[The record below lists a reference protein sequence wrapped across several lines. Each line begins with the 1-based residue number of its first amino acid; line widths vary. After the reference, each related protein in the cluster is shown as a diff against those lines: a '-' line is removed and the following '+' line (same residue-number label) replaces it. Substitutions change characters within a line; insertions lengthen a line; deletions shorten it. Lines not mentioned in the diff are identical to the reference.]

1 MFWIGLSLSLW
12 LTPESSVFL
21 VSRSRAGEKTKFFD
35 TKPNKFY
42 FLSIAILR
50 SAPMKNIRFLKISS
64 FSMFS
69 CNFVYFGLL
78 WNGGALSSNPFLNV
92 FYLGLLG
99 TVGALL
105 QKPLLNFISSIKIV
119 AFSFYSCATVIFLAI
134 MIGDEGWTSILCFFG
149 FFWICLTYINTYDAA
164 ATFPVNN
171 RSISCSICSLLARSA
186 NFTPPFMKYLSPK
199 MQLGTLVII
208 SAASA
213 SFYLILPYIPEEM
226 PFFTMSEANKVY
238 KETYFSGKK
247 YSKARK
253 TVELEKAWIA
263 ESDFNINYIH
273 KNAPICLQDFIHFFY
288 LNLA

>member
-1 MFWIGLSLSLW
+1 
-12 LTPESSVFL
+12 
-21 VSRSRAGEKTKFFD
+21 
-35 TKPNKFY
+35 
-42 FLSIAILR
+42 
-50 SAPMKNIRFLKISS
+50 
-64 FSMFS
+64 MFS

-92 FYLGLLG
+92 FYLGVLG

-105 QKPLLNFISSIKIV
+105 QKPLLNYISSIKIV
-119 AFSFYSCATVIFLAI
+119 AFSFYSCAAVIFLAI
-134 MIGDEGWTSILCFFG
+134 IIGDENWTSILCFFG

-208 SAASA
+208 SAISA
-213 SFYLILPYIPEEM
+213 SVYLVLPHIPEEM
-226 PFFTMSEANKVY
+226 AFFTMSEANKVY
-238 KETYFSGKK
+238 KETYFSGQK

-253 TVELEKAWIA
+253 TDELEKA
-263 ESDFNINYIH
+263 
-273 KNAPICLQDFIHFFY
+273 
-288 LNLA
+288 